1 MKKNST
7 RKIVNFTQSIPLVI
21 ILLLFGILAN
31 AQVACPG
38 GRPIYS
44 EDFGTGTTSTAHP
57 DVISDSLFFYE
68 SGSLAIEGD
77 YRTVSSTQ
85 QKPEWH
91 SSSDHTGNL
100 NGKMLV
106 VNPNNEMFFMHEV
119 NSSAFVPGTYSLSL
133 FLMNLDPKGLCGDLA
148 QLPVIIFNVEYFS
161 QAGTWVALQP
171 SPYHSA
177 PVAQTVNPEWVE
189 LGTGFTL
196 PFTPGFAVTR
206 LRITIGD
213 EISANEGCGADFAMD
228 DIMLALCPEGG
239 ITPVTFL
246 GLNAHQQGNGIA
258 IDWKTSQELNSDYFE
273 VQRSADGNH
282 AWSPIAKIPAA
293 GNSQVVKEYSSFD
306 VSPFSGANYYRL
318 KQFDKDG
325 KFEYSKIVS
334 VRIDAGKIAASV
346 LGNPF
351 QNRLSVNFISPIE
364 QVVTARL
371 IDITGKQV
379 GLQKWTIANGSSSKE
394 FDNVAALQKGIY
406 IISVTNAL
414 GERILNSKVIKQ

>member
-1 MKKNST
+1 MKKIST
-7 RKIVNFTQSIPLVI
+7 SENLTKAISSII
-21 ILLLFGILAN
+21 ILMLFTFVAN

-38 GRPIYS
+38 GRVIYS
-44 EDFGTGTTSTAHP
+44 EDFGAGTTITSHP
-57 DVISDSLFFYE
+57 GIIP
-68 SGSLAIEGD
+68 GSLLFSETDILEREGY
-77 YRTVSSTQ
+77 YRIINNTQ

-91 SSSDHTGNL
+91 ASPDHTGNV

-106 VNPNNEMFFMHEV
+106 VNPNNEMFLMHEI
-119 NSSAFVPGTYSLSL
+119 NSSAFEPGNYSLSL
-133 FLMNLDPKGLCGDLA
+133 FLMNLDPKGLCGDMA
-148 QLPVIIFNVEYFS
+148 QLPIIIFNVEYFS

-177 PVAQTVNPEWVE
+177 PVGQTVNPEWVE

-196 PFTPGFAVTR
+196 PFTPGFVVTR

-228 DIMLALCPEGG
+228 DIMLSLCPEGG

-293 GNSQVVKEYSSFD
+293 GNSQVIKEYSSFD

-334 VRIDAGKIAASV
+334 VRIDAGEIAASV

-379 GLQKWTIANGSSSKE
+379 GLQKWTIANGSSSKD